1 MTLPWPR
8 TRTAFL
14 LLAGLTL
21 GCQRGAPPEAEK
33 APPATVKW
41 EGASTNALEEWTELV
56 GTTTPLPERVA
67 RVTAPVEARVA
78 SVLTGPDKKPVEGQ
92 VVAENAVLVRLD
104 ATLIEAN
111 LNKLRAG
118 LDVLAEERHQAQ
130 FAVDLANAEVKRLAR
145 LKESESSPPRSTG
158 IPLVSAVEQE
168 KADIAFRDAQSK
180 LKGADAKLVAGRL
193 EIDALEKQLALY
205 TVTTPIKGRVGRLQV
220 MPGQTVTVGAP
231 VAEVID
237 LDQWIDVLCYVPPI
251 VVRRLQ
257 VGQQAVSGPI
267 EKDPGALSETEASG
281 RVEYVAD
288 QAEPET
294 GNFAVK
300 VRFENNQS
308 HLRSNRV
315 LRIRVLTGPGKECL
329 SLPEKAVMED
339 EEPPTVV
346 IVEDVKTTKNAEGK
360 EETTGVA
367 RRLQVEIG
375 RRDRLLH
382 QVEVLRLIDPEK
394 DPEKKWHGDLQ
405 SAQFV
410 VEGGSGVQTGDAVKL
425 EADED

>member
-1 MTLPWPR
+1 MTLPLPRPR
-8 TRTAFL
+8 TAAL
-14 LLAGLTL
+14 LLAVLTI
-21 GCQRGAPPEAEK
+21 GCQRAAPSGEEK

-56 GTTTPLPERVA
+56 GTTTPLPDKVA

-78 SVLTGPDKKPVEGQ
+78 SLLTGPDRKPVEGQ
-92 VVAENAVLVRLD
+92 VVDENAVLVRLD
-104 ATLIEAN
+104 ATVLEAN
-111 LNKLRAG
+111 LAKLRAG
-118 LDVLAEERHQAQ
+118 LDALTEEHRQAQ
-130 FAVDLANAEVKRLAR
+130 LAVELANAEVKRLAR
-145 LKESESSPPRSTG
+145 LKESESSAPRPG
-158 IPLVSAVEQE
+158 ISLVSAVEQE
-168 KADIAFRDAQSK
+168 KADIALRDAQSK

-193 EIDALEKQLALY
+193 EIDALEKQIALY

-220 MPGQTVTVGAP
+220 VPGQTVSVGAP

-237 LDQWIDVLCYVPPI
+237 LEQWIDVLCYVPPS
-251 VVRRLQ
+251 VAHHLQ
-257 VGQQAVSGPI
+257 VGQQATSGPI
-267 EKDPGALSETEASG
+267 EKDPAASSEAEAAG

-300 VRFENNQS
+300 VRFENGQA
-308 HLRSNRV
+308 HLRANRV

-346 IVEDVKTTKNAEGK
+346 IVEDVKTAKNAEGK

-367 RRLQVEIG
+367 RRLQVELG
-375 RRDRLLH
+375 RRDRILH
-382 QVEVLRLIDPEK
+382 QVEILRLIDPEK

-410 VEGGSGVQTGDAVKL
+410 VESGSGVQTGDAVKL